1 MILPCFSRTRLIRTP
16 KRHRSPRGY
25 SLIYAIQVCTAPK
38 GMVFAP
44 LWSENGYRLGLFWP
58 RKGYGPCPL
67 WSGIGMGMDF
77 EEATG
82 VHELICRFDPKIN
95 NKKKMINMCEL
106 EMDID

>member
-1 MILPCFSRTRLIRTP
+1 
-16 KRHRSPRGY
+16 
-25 SLIYAIQVCTAPK
+25 
-38 GMVFAP
+38 MVFAP
-44 LWSENGYRLGLFWP
+44 LWSEDGYRLGLFWP

-95 NKKKMINMCEL
+95 NKKK
-106 EMDID
+106 